1 MGYPLEQLIADLLEA
16 SQPQETVE
24 DNLRIVELV
33 RNDLRDYHLNY
44 LRNLEQ
50 IRDRKE
56 IENA

>member
-1 MGYPLEQLIADLLEA
+1 MGYPLEQLIAELLEA
-16 SQPQETVE
+16 SQPQETAE

-33 RNDLRDYHLNY
+33 RNNLQDYHLAY

-50 IRDRKE
+50 LRDRKE